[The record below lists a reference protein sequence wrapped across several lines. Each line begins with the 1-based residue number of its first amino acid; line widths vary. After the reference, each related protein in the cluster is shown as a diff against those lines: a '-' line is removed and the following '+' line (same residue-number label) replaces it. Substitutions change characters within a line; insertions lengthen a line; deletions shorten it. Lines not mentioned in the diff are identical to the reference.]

1 MLDCKT
7 PRGQKAIDQQNKT
20 QRMLESLG
28 YFCVNTRNDDDY
40 SDVLLSKIERGIH
53 KLYGVAEIKTRYTAG
68 NAILTVGFIEHCG
81 GYLITMEKI
90 EKGVELAK
98 ILRVP
103 FFLIVRLIGD
113 KNKILVW
120 KIWDQKYLFEFEK
133 RHSVTQKTING
144 GKAHRLNAY
153 LPIQNATII
162 DKTLR

>member
-20 QRMLESLG
+20 QRMLESFG

-53 KLYGVAEIKTRYTAG
+53 KLYGVAEIKTRYAAG
-68 NAILTVGFIEHCG
+68 NAILTVDFIRHCG
-81 GYLITMEKI
+81 GYLVTMDKI
-90 EKGVELAK
+90 SKGVELSKA
-98 ILRVP
+98 LRVP

-120 KIWDQKYLFEFEK
+120 RIWDQKYLFDFEK
-133 RHSVTQKTING
+133 RESVTQKTING
-144 GKAHRLNAY
+144 GKVKRLNAY

-162 DKTLR
+162 NKTLQ